1 MSEVKG
7 LVQEKPGVQKEPP
20 SEIIENREEDS
31 EANSS
36 MEVAFDQSKIQ
47 EVLDKVIQE
56 FKEMGNNMEISV
68 IRQPFEIRGEKI
80 IFLLNGEIQKDIFV
94 KLRPELT
101 GRLRRFLQNRNVEVS
116 FQINPQ
122 PVSTA
127 SKLYTS
133 TDKLLYLREKS
144 PALKELQKRFGL
156 ETDF

>member
-1 MSEVKG
+1 MFKKNHRFKKS
-7 LVQEKPGVQKEPP
+7 PP
-20 SEIIENREEDS
+20 SEIIENREENS

-36 MEVAFDQSKIQ
+36 MEVAFDQSEIQ
-47 EVLDKVIQE
+47 EVLDKLIQE

-68 IRQPFEIRGEKI
+68 IRQPFEISGEKI

-101 GRLRRFLQNRNVEVS
+101 GRLRRSLQNRNVEVS